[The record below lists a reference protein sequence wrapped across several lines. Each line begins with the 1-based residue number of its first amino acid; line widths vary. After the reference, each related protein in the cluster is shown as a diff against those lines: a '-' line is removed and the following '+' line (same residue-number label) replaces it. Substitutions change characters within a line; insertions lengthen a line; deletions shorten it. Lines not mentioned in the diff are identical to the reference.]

1 VLCCSQLQTPRSRL
15 LPSPPPYPSCPW
27 LPRAGS
33 LASVSGHRHSSNNR
47 FRLRKRRKNAR
58 GLNEERMLNLM
69 SRLLC
74 RREKISLLPPFSLR
88 KDFGQTKEGMPLGAL
103 KLMEGAMRQFSV
115 GEVVTF
121 IPDWI
126 LRSAAPGDYK
136 IVSSMPDRDGDHM
149 YRVKSPLEEHERVVR
164 ENLLVKSDGCLP
176 DEFVRQRSHRRSITL
191 PSLKQLEVRLHLE
204 PITSMPS

>member
-1 VLCCSQLQTPRSRL
+1 
-15 LPSPPPYPSCPW
+15 
-27 LPRAGS
+27 
-33 LASVSGHRHSSNNR
+33 
-47 FRLRKRRKNAR
+47 
-58 GLNEERMLNLM
+58 
-69 SRLLC
+69 
-74 RREKISLLPPFSLR
+74 
-88 KDFGQTKEGMPLGAL
+88 
-103 KLMEGAMRQFSV
+103 MRQFSV

-204 PITSMPS
+204 PITSMPSLSSVRIKTRPRFFRAEMTAKTAEVSAQ

>member
-1 VLCCSQLQTPRSRL
+1 MLCCSQLQTPRSRL
-15 LPSPPPYPSCPW
+15 LPSPPQHPSCPW

-33 LASVSGHRHSSNNR
+33 LASVSGHPHAATTD
-47 FRLRKRRKNAR
+47 LGRKRGKARAVSTKANA
-58 GLNEERMLNLM
+58 EFDV
-69 SRLLC
+69 RLLC
-74 RREKISLLPPFSLR
+74 RREKISLLPPFGLR

-115 GEVVTF
+115 GEVVSF